1 MARQFDSSPTQVS
14 FRKPVGVCGL
24 FHRLF
29 CRHIATV
36 RQAQRRPVIRERFS
50 AALGT
55 VVAVMVAAG
64 AGVMLDAQDAIAA
77 AEKSPERK

>member
-1 MARQFDSSPTQVS
+1 MRTFWNFVILVALA
-14 FRKPVGVCGL
+14 GL
-24 FHRLF
+24 AILLG
-29 CRHIATV
+29 IALG
-36 RQAQRRPVIRERFS
+36 ERGAWYF
-50 AALGT
+50 AWLLGT